1 MVHKNSKVKF
11 KLIHKVTLI
20 VLLSLIL
27 AMGIHS
33 YLTVSYERD
42 ILLKL
47 RFEEGIRTVTRI
59 NNTIGCSTDNVSAL
73 SDIIS
78 IELSSHEGAVFY
90 KVTDPDGRVYLSSD
104 EDEIGAFI
112 EVPLGLMDEILVQN
126 SNFEGEPISLFIS
139 RICGGGTIW
148 LGLSTQSIEQV
159 IEEMIQRALLIDFL
173 LVSVFI
179 LFAYILSNSVIVS
192 IKKLTEGAREI
203 GTGNL
208 DYVIDIQTKDEIGH
222 LAVAF
227 NKMAKDLKESRYELE
242 CYSRT
247 LEAKVD
253 ERTNELNQNVTELKD
268 ARVAA
273 LNLLED
279 MDNANKELNESY
291 WKLKEADKLKDEFMN
306 IAVHELKTPLVPI
319 IGYISMMR
327 DGSLGELTEEEEK
340 SLDIISRNV
349 DRLKKLI
356 DDILDIS
363 KLESGA
369 MRFEMNDVSVVD
381 VVRNSVQDMQS
392 YAAGKKLTLKAEIQA
407 DIPLVHGDKNRLMQ
421 VLTDLID
428 NAIKFTE
435 SGGVVVEAKRV
446 DDDVLVGVRDTGIG
460 IVQKDISRLFVKFQ
474 QIDSSLSR
482 RYGGTG
488 LGLAICKKIV
498 EAHGGRIWV
507 ESKLGEG
514 SVFQFTLPLK
524 KTASSA

>member
-1 MVHKNSKVKF
+1 MAHKNSKVKF

-33 YLTVSYERD
+33 YLTVSYERE
-42 ILLKL
+42 ILLEL
-47 RFEEGIRTVTRI
+47 RLGEGIRTVARI
-59 NNTIGCSTDNVSAL
+59 NNTIECSAGNVSAL

-78 IELSSHEGAVFY
+78 IELSSHEGVVFY
-90 KVTDPDGRVYLSSD
+90 KVTDPDGRAYISSD
-104 EDEIGAFI
+104 EDEVGAFI
-112 EVPLGLMDEILVQN
+112 EVPSVLIDEIMIQN
-126 SNFEGEPISLFIS
+126 SNFEGEPILLFIS
-139 RICGGGTIW
+139 RTCGDGTFW
-148 LGLSTQSIEQV
+148 FGLSTRSIDQA
-159 IEEMIQRALLIDFL
+159 IWGMIQRALLIDFL

-203 GTGNL
+203 GAGNL
-208 DYVIDIQTKDEIGH
+208 DYVIDVQTKDEIGH

-247 LEAKVD
+247 LEAKVG
-253 ERTNELNQNVTELKD
+253 ERTNELNQNITELKD

-273 LNLLED
+273 LNLLDD
-279 MDNANKELNESY
+279 MDKASKELNESY
-291 WKLKEADKLKDEFMN
+291 QKLKEADKLKDEFMN
-306 IAVHELKTPLVPI
+306 IAAHELKTPLVPI

-369 MRFEMNDVSVVD
+369 MRFEMTDISVVD
-381 VVRNSVQDMQS
+381 VAWNSVQDMQS
-392 YAAGKKLTLKAEIQA
+392 YAAGKGLTLKAEIQA
-407 DIPLVHGDKNRLMQ
+407 GIPLVHGDKNRLMQ
-421 VLTDLID
+421 VLIDLID
-428 NAIKFTE
+428 NATKFTE
-435 SGGVVVEAKRV
+435 QGGIVVEVNLSA
-446 DDDVLVGVRDTGIG
+446 DNVLVRVRDTGIG
-460 IVQKDISRLFVKFQ
+460 IAQKNICRLFVKFQ

-507 ESKLGEG
+507 ESKFGEG

-524 KTASSA
+524 K